1 MNNDSNPCTTGLRK
15 NNNQSIIQEEKQ
27 RWIFYLLGV
36 LFFYPILYLVSLN
49 GITIYENSEY
59 ILDLFCNDSLGN
71 CTQDN
76 SYHFR
81 YYSLLLTA
89 IFKSLFY
96 TGLLILAAFLT
107 YKKIAKSNINKI
119 FFVFTLRYLLAASPI
134 LLFYIY
140 KTISGFIAGGES
152 GGFSAAYAIATTI
165 DTLIYILPVIFLSL
179 LLFFWLKGK
188 KIHAISLFCIGLITL
203 TFYTFTQVIIGG
215 CYYRDKECILHN
227 IRTESQDVDFC
238 AKSHDPS
245 DCYKRIVLSSEDPD
259 PSLCE
264 KITISNSPNKKRYYI
279 NKNTCYEKLAIET
292 KDISFCDKM
301 IPKSLDSKIHD
312 SKENCYARINFELA
326 QEKNDLSFCDKIPP
340 NVYFAASSDP
350 TMQAKATDPLVSLVD
365 CYLKIILA
373 VDNPLLCEKL
383 TSKTPGFAGTN
394 RERCY
399 FYLGKITEDCS
410 LIPEDNNRS
419 LSKASCEKDLERE
432 F

>member
-1 MNNDSNPCTTGLRK
+1 MNNDSNPSSTKLRE
-15 NNNQSIIQEEKQ
+15 NNNQSIIQERKQ

-36 LFFYPILYLVSLN
+36 LFFYPILYLVSLDS
-49 GITIYENSEY
+49 ITIYQNSEY
-59 ILDLFCNDSLGN
+59 IFKFFCNNSSYK

-76 SYHFR
+76 FYHFR

-89 IFKSLFY
+89 VLKSLFF
-96 TGLLILAAFLT
+96 TGLIILATFLT

-119 FFVFTLRYLLAASPI
+119 FCVFTLRYLLVASPI

-165 DTLIYILPVIFLSL
+165 DTLIYVLPVIFLSL

-188 KIHAISLFCIGLITL
+188 KIHAIALFCIGLILL
-203 TFYTFTQVIIGG
+203 TFYTFTQVIVGG
-215 CYYRDKECILHN
+215 CYFRDKHCILHN
-227 IRTESQDVDFC
+227 IRTESQNVDLC
-238 AKSHDPS
+238 AKSNDPS

-264 KITISNSPNKKRYYI
+264 KITINNSPSKKRYYI
-279 NKNTCYEKLAIET
+279 NKNTCYEKLVIET

-301 IPKSLDSKIHD
+301 ISKSPDSKLGD
-312 SKENCYARINFELA
+312 SKENCYARINFEIA

-350 TMQAKATDPLVSLVD
+350 TMQAKATDPIISLLD
-365 CYLKIILA
+365 CYLKIILV
-373 VDNPLLCEKL
+373 VDNPLLCERL
-383 TSKTPGFAGTN
+383 NSKTPGFAGTN

-410 LIPEDNNRS
+410 LIPEDNNKS
-419 LSKASCEKDLERE
+419 LSKESCEKDLKRG